1 MQAENSY
8 KYIWKI
14 SYPIILGGVAQT
26 VINVTDTAFMGRV
39 SEVAIGASAI
49 AALFYVTF
57 YILGFGF
64 SIGAQILIARLD
76 GEKNHIQIGKVF
88 SHTLY
93 FLLMLATVVFVFLKW
108 FSPAVLNYFVSS
120 KAVLQASLDYIDY
133 RAWGIFF
140 AFIGL
145 AIRSFFVGISNTR
158 IVIYTTLISAISN
171 IILNYIFVFGNE
183 SIEPMGI
190 GGSALASSLSE
201 VLATL
206 FAIFYVYRKKGIEIY
221 KLFPFSKLNTTTV
234 KQILNMA
241 VPIMFQSFIALFSW
255 FVFFMIVEQMG
266 ERPLAISNL
275 VRNVYM
281 VLMIPLMGFGSATNT
296 LVSNAIG
303 QGYSKP
309 KVFQLINK
317 IMFFSFALTLAI
329 TLLNMLMPELVLS
342 IFTNDAELIKQTIP
356 SLWIISGSIQL
367 FALTN
372 VLLCSVSGT
381 GNTVASLVIEVI
393 TILFYLFATYLMAVK
408 WKYSIEWVWSVEYV
422 YFGFMGALSFVY
434 LRYGKW
440 SKG

>member
-1 MQAENSY
+1 MQAQNSY

-14 SYPIILGGVAQT
+14 SYPIILGGIAQT

-49 AALFYVTF
+49 AALYYVTF

-76 GEKNHIQIGKVF
+76 GEKKYFQIGKVF

-93 FLLMLATVVFVFLKW
+93 FLLLLATVVFIFLKI
-108 FSPAVLNYFVSS
+108 FSPTILSFFVSS
-120 KAVLQASLDYIDY
+120 KAILAATIDYIDY

-145 AIRSFFVGISNTR
+145 AIRSFFIGISNTK

-171 IILNYIFVFGNE
+171 IFLNYIFVFGTD

-190 GGSALASSLSE
+190 GGAALGSSISE

-206 FAIFYVYRKKGIEIY
+206 FAIVYMAKKKGIKIY
-221 KLFPFSKLNTTTV
+221 TLYPFCKINTDTV
-234 KQILNMA
+234 KQILKMA
-241 VPIMFQSFIALFSW
+241 IPIMFQSFIALFSW
-255 FVFFMIVEQMG
+255 FVFFMIIEQIG

-281 VLMIPLMGFGSATNT
+281 ILMIPLMGFSSATNT

-303 QGYSKP
+303 QGYNKKSVLK
-309 KVFQLINK
+309 LINK
-317 IMFFSFALTLAI
+317 IMMLSFAFTLAI
-329 TLLNMLMPELVLS
+329 TLINMLMPSTVLS
-342 IFTNDAELIKQTIP
+342 VFTNDPELIAQTIP
-356 SLWIISGSIQL
+356 SLWVIAGSIQM
-367 FALTN
+367 FAFAN
-372 VLLCSVSGT
+372 VLLSSVAGT
-381 GNTVASLVIEVI
+381 GNTLASLVIEII
-393 TILFYLFATYLMAVK
+393 TISFYLFATYLMAVK
-408 WKYSIEWVWSVEYV
+408 WQFSLEWVWSVEYI
-422 YFGFMGALSFVY
+422 YFGFMGTLSFLY
-434 LRYGKW
+434 LKYGKW
-440 SKG
+440 SRI